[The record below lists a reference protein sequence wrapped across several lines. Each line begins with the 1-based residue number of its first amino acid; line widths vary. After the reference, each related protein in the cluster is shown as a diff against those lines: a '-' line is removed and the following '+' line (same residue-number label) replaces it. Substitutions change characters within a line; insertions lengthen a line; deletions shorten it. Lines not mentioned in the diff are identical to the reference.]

1 MKRKTRFIYNSD
13 VKKGA
18 SGLLFLCKSIL
29 TIISLIWISATVTYA
44 QSGCSITL
52 SATSSPAYCQADGA
66 IYCTLSDTTGE
77 ALEQIRYSFI
87 PLDHGLDSIVETSNP
102 FVMQLRPGH
111 YKVKVEALC
120 ATGLSGVGAYTI
132 IGDSIESVEVESRYS
147 IPTSRMIYNLF
158 IFDRPY
164 GIVPSFVC
172 QPTGQVQ
179 VRLEE
184 GTFPYTVDIWRCTP
198 HDTFLVRSVVF
209 DSCQHS
215 GDNPNRFDYKHYYT
229 IDSLDIGDYKLL
241 CHDGCGYYTP
251 AVFVSVPKVRYD
263 TSPSRHLLRNSSG
276 DPYTYNI
283 VTFKEIFHLSTSGDH
298 NDEYY
303 YYISGSKPTYEY
315 RFINPTPD
323 GERDTTEWRVVI
335 PPDNGTVFLH
345 DTMARISSYCEAWF
359 DTIQLQLR
367 HLPCPDT
374 VLNYDFVLYPQG
386 NNRKTHAL
394 SSVYEYK
401 EDNYYDLCGFNIGK
415 FLAHRLLVREIRYH
429 QFAYCYNWDDST
441 DCASA
446 YFYTEPGGITDIED
460 GMMRHSFITAPVRCI
475 VTDVT
480 QHRVLDTVKALFD
493 TYDWYI
499 QIPVDSNLTGDSI
512 LLEMFDAKG
521 CPVTSD
527 LYVSTHDGGTTIG
540 KGGLIPYDWSP
551 LEPESNLCD
560 DRGRSIGIEQ
570 NTDITRLDTIYGHNA
585 YNYSGD
591 TIYLVGSP
599 DSNFYNFK
607 AYIDSVRHYKV
618 EKARM
623 ENDAIV
629 EYAEFLRSNGMRTAC
644 IKMRGD
650 HLPSGTYTWVV
661 VHACDQPNDTIV
673 QEVLFPEPP
682 VITED
687 PKYTFTNRCSQLEIV
702 PLAGQ
707 FQLDGVPMNTFFQ
720 IHTEDTIIHSAN
732 SVGEGEPMYIGVPG
746 TYILSMYALPEN
758 YSQLPASSPCFI
770 KDTLVVWGGETI
782 KFDYLISYVCN
793 DRDTMGFVHARGK
806 NGTLPYTYTVY
817 DAPNGTGNILGQ
829 NHIGDFDTLAI
840 HYGQA
845 LSIEMTDACDAHF
858 ITNFVVSDLEKIRKG
873 WAENHLNQLSLCGG
887 GVCHFYGIAL
897 GEVTYHWTGP
907 NGFESHLQNPVLDI
921 PAGSHPDGIYRIEV
935 LGTGCGPLR
944 DSIQLEIITQ
954 AYLELSRDTAVCA
967 GETVPIIIAP
977 HGTGPFSYT
986 ITRQDGDSIRAFV
999 FTDRPAGSAD
1009 TLYETV
1015 VKSGIRYYATQLE
1028 DQGCM
1033 PGALLDTVTLTMY
1046 AANGSDTLRDTIHE
1060 EELPYLWGGLLF
1072 TQADTITTHL
1082 TGLNGCDSSVT
1093 HILEVIPAPVVDPIV
1108 YGPCPEAID
1117 YDGYHYPSVRIDRYC
1132 WTQVNLR
1139 SRHYSDGREIVVPMS
1154 YHSDMH
1160 PDSVGNVDLFGHLYT
1175 WYAAIDTANGGTP
1188 TPGGHYQGICPEGW
1202 FLPDSIHYA
1211 ELSLHG
1217 APALRSPLYW
1227 INGSGGDNSTGFTA
1241 LPAGFYNGKEQ
1252 RYENLLGETR
1262 FWSTYHNISSEK
1274 AQTLTLYHFCE
1285 ETKNVWGRKDDGCSI
1300 RCILEE

>member
-158 IFDRPY
+158 TFDRPY

-323 GERDTTEWRVVI
+323 AERDTTEWRVVI

-386 NNRKTHAL
+386 NITRNTTYHTSRVK
-394 SSVYEYK
+394 VEP
-401 EDNYYDLCGFNIGK
+401 NYYDLCKYHFGEELIRRFVK
-415 FLAHRLLVREIRYH
+415 FRTYRHYYTFCTEPY
-429 QFAYCYNWDDST
+429 DST
-441 DCASA
+441 ACAVA
-446 YFYTEPGGITDIED
+446 TYYTSPGSITNVDE
-460 GMMRHSFITAPVRCI
+460 GMKRHSYITLPVTCV
-475 VTDVT
+475 VTDLSR
-480 QHRVLDTVKALFD
+480 QMVLDTI
-493 TYDWYI
+493 Y
-499 QIPVDSNLTGDSI
+499 SNLVYNWQLQHDIDSTLDGDSLVVEI
-512 LLEMFDAKG
+512 QDAKG
-521 CPVTSD
+521 CPIHSEMYVTQHD
-527 LYVSTHDGGTTIG
+527 AGTSTSSARDDF
-540 KGGLIPYDWSP
+540 YEWAP
-551 LEPESNLCD
+551 LESESNLCD
-560 DRGRSIGIEQ
+560 DLDRVIGIEQ
-570 NTDITRLDTIYGHNA
+570 MTNIILLDSTFGQNVYT
-585 YNYSGD
+585 YFGD
-591 TIYLVGSP
+591 TLYLVGSP
-599 DSNFYNFK
+599 DTNYYNFK
-607 AYIDSVRHYKV
+607 AYIDTVGHYKV
-618 EKARM
+618 EKLHPSNPAL
-623 ENDAIV
+623 I
-629 EYAEFLRSNGMRTAC
+629 EYGEHDYLNGFITAGIRVRC
-644 IKMRGD
+644 D

-661 VHACDQPNDTIV
+661 VHACDQPNDTLV

-732 SVGEGEPMYIGVPG
+732 SVREGEPMYIGVPG

-782 KFDYLISYVCN
+782 EFDYLISYVCN

-986 ITRQDGDSIRAFV
+986 ITRQDGDSITAVV

-1015 VKSGIRYYATQLE
+1015 VKSGIR
-1028 DQGCM
+1028 
-1033 PGALLDTVTLTMY
+1033 
-1046 AANGSDTLRDTIHE
+1046 
-1060 EELPYLWGGLLF
+1060 
-1072 TQADTITTHL
+1072 
-1082 TGLNGCDSSVT
+1082 
-1093 HILEVIPAPVVDPIV
+1093 
-1108 YGPCPEAID
+1108 
-1117 YDGYHYPSVRIDRYC
+1117 
-1132 WTQVNLR
+1132 
-1139 SRHYSDGREIVVPMS
+1139 
-1154 YHSDMH
+1154 
-1160 PDSVGNVDLFGHLYT
+1160 
-1175 WYAAIDTANGGTP
+1175 
-1188 TPGGHYQGICPEGW
+1188 
-1202 FLPDSIHYA
+1202 
-1211 ELSLHG
+1211 
-1217 APALRSPLYW
+1217 
-1227 INGSGGDNSTGFTA
+1227 
-1241 LPAGFYNGKEQ
+1241 
-1252 RYENLLGETR
+1252 
-1262 FWSTYHNISSEK
+1262 
-1274 AQTLTLYHFCE
+1274 
-1285 ETKNVWGRKDDGCSI
+1285 
-1300 RCILEE
+1300 

>member
-77 ALEQIRYSFI
+77 TLEQIRYSFI

-158 IFDRPY
+158 TFDRPY

-386 NNRKTHAL
+386 NITRNTTYHTSRVK
-394 SSVYEYK
+394 VEP
-401 EDNYYDLCGFNIGK
+401 NYYDLCKYHFGEELIRRFVK
-415 FLAHRLLVREIRYH
+415 FRTYRHYYTFCTEPY
-429 QFAYCYNWDDST
+429 DST
-441 DCASA
+441 ACAVA
-446 YFYTEPGGITDIED
+446 TYYTSPGSITNVDE
-460 GMMRHSFITAPVRCI
+460 GMKRHSYITLPVTCV
-475 VTDVT
+475 VTDLSR
-480 QHRVLDTVKALFD
+480 QMVLDTI
-493 TYDWYI
+493 Y
-499 QIPVDSNLTGDSI
+499 SNLVYNWQLQHDIDSTLDGDSLVVEI
-512 LLEMFDAKG
+512 QDAKG
-521 CPVTSD
+521 CPIHSEMYVTQHD
-527 LYVSTHDGGTTIG
+527 AGTSTSSTRDDF
-540 KGGLIPYDWSP
+540 YEWAP
-551 LEPESNLCD
+551 LESESNLCD
-560 DRGRSIGIEQ
+560 DLDRVIGIEQ
-570 NTDITRLDTIYGHNA
+570 MTNIILLDSTFGQNVYT
-585 YNYSGD
+585 YFGD
-591 TIYLVGSP
+591 TLYLVGSP
-599 DSNFYNFK
+599 DTNYYNFK
-607 AYIDSVRHYKV
+607 AYIDTVGHYKV
-618 EKARM
+618 EKLHPSNPAL
-623 ENDAIV
+623 I
-629 EYAEFLRSNGMRTAC
+629 EYGEHDYLNGFITAGIRVRC
-644 IKMRGD
+644 D

-661 VHACDQPNDTIV
+661 VHACDQPNDTLV

-732 SVGEGEPMYIGVPG
+732 SVREGEPMYIGVPG

-782 KFDYLISYVCN
+782 EFDYLISYVCN

-873 WAENHLNQLSLCGG
+873 WAENHLNLLSLCGG

-977 HGTGPFSYT
+977 HGTGPFSYS
-986 ITRQDGDSIRAFV
+986 ITRQDGDSISAFV

-1060 EELPYLWGGLLF
+1060 EELPYLWDGLLF

-1139 SRHYSDGREIVVPMS
+1139 SRHYSDGREIGVPMS

-1160 PDSVGNVDLFGHLYT
+1160 PDSVENVNIFGHLYT

-1202 FLPDSIHYA
+1202 FLPDSIHFA
-1211 ELSLHG
+1211 ELALHG

-1262 FWSTYHNISSEK
+1262 FWSTYNNNSSEK

>member
-158 IFDRPY
+158 TFDRPY

-323 GERDTTEWRVVI
+323 AERDTTEWRVVI

-386 NNRKTHAL
+386 NITRNTTYHTSRVK
-394 SSVYEYK
+394 VEP
-401 EDNYYDLCGFNIGK
+401 NYYDLCKYHFGEELIRRFVK
-415 FLAHRLLVREIRYH
+415 FRTYRHYYTFCTEPY
-429 QFAYCYNWDDST
+429 DST
-441 DCASA
+441 ACAVA
-446 YFYTEPGGITDIED
+446 TYYTSPGSITNVDE
-460 GMMRHSFITAPVRCI
+460 GMKRHSYITLPVTCV
-475 VTDVT
+475 VTDLSR
-480 QHRVLDTVKALFD
+480 QMVLDTI
-493 TYDWYI
+493 Y
-499 QIPVDSNLTGDSI
+499 SNLVYNWQLQHDIDSTLDGDSLVVEI
-512 LLEMFDAKG
+512 QDAKG
-521 CPVTSD
+521 CPIHSEMYVTQHD
-527 LYVSTHDGGTTIG
+527 AGTSTSSARDDF
-540 KGGLIPYDWSP
+540 YEWAP
-551 LEPESNLCD
+551 LESESNLCD
-560 DRGRSIGIEQ
+560 DLDRVIGIEQ
-570 NTDITRLDTIYGHNA
+570 MTNIILLDSTFGQNVYT
-585 YNYSGD
+585 YFGD
-591 TIYLVGSP
+591 TLYLVGSP
-599 DSNFYNFK
+599 DTNYYNFK
-607 AYIDSVRHYKV
+607 AYIDTVGHYKV
-618 EKARM
+618 EKLHPSNPAL
-623 ENDAIV
+623 I
-629 EYAEFLRSNGMRTAC
+629 EYGEHDYLNGFITAGIRVRC
-644 IKMRGD
+644 D

-661 VHACDQPNDTIV
+661 VHACDQPNDTLV

-732 SVGEGEPMYIGVPG
+732 SVREGEPMYIGVPG

-782 KFDYLISYVCN
+782 EFDYLISYVCN

-986 ITRQDGDSIRAFV
+986 ITRQDGDSITAVV

-1060 EELPYLWGGLLF
+1060 EELPYLWDGLLF

-1082 TGLNGCDSSVT
+1082 SGLNGCDSSVT

-1188 TPGGHYQGICPEGW
+1188 TPGGHFQGICPEGW
-1202 FLPDSIHYA
+1202 FLPDSIHFA
-1211 ELSLHG
+1211 ELALHG

-1262 FWSTYHNISSEK
+1262 FWSTYHDISSEK

-1285 ETKNVWGRKDDGCSI
+1285 ETKSVWERKDDGCSI

>member
-1 MKRKTRFIYNSD
+1 MKRKTRFIYNSAA
-13 VKKGA
+13 KKGA

-29 TIISLIWISATVTYA
+29 TIISLIWISAAATHA

-52 SATSSPAYCQADGA
+52 SATSFPAYCQADGA
-66 IYCTLSDTTGE
+66 IFCTLSDTAG
-77 ALEQIRYSFI
+77 AILEQIRYSYI
-87 PLDHGLDSIVETSNP
+87 PLDHGLDSIVETSDP
-102 FVMQLRPGH
+102 FVTQLRPGH
-111 YKVKVEALC
+111 YKVRVEALC
-120 ATGLSGVGAYTI
+120 ATGLAHGAAYVI
-132 IGDSIESVEVESRYS
+132 VGDSVEVVVESRYT
-147 IPTSRMIYNLF
+147 IPASSMIYNLF
-158 IFDRPY
+158 TFASPY
-164 GIVPSFVC
+164 GIVPSYAC
-172 QPTGQVQ
+172 QPTGKVQ
-179 VRLEE
+179 VRIER
-184 GTFPYTVDIWRCTP
+184 GSFPYTVDVWRCTAT
-198 HDTFLVRSVVF
+198 DTLLLRSIVF
-209 DSCQHS
+209 DTLQHF
-215 GDNPNRFDYKHYYT
+215 GDSPYRYDYRHYYT

-251 AVFVSVPKVRYD
+251 ALYVTVPKVKHD
-263 TSPSRHLLRNSSG
+263 NDPNRHLMRNSSG
-276 DPYTYNI
+276 IPGSYNI
-283 VTFKEIFHLSTSGDH
+283 VAFKEILSSGSASDH
-298 NDEYY
+298 NDDYY
-303 YYISGSKPTYEY
+303 YYINGTTPALEY
-315 RFINPTPD
+315 RFINPNP
-323 GERDTTEWRVVI
+323 GGARDTTMWYRMPSSSSDFVM
-335 PPDNGTVFLH
+335 LY
-345 DTMARISSYCEAWF
+345 DTMAAISSYCEAWF

-374 VLNYDFVLYPQG
+374 LLNYDFVLYPQG
-386 NNRKTHAL
+386 NNRKRPSYH
-394 SSVYEYK
+394 SSRI
-401 EDNYYDLCGFNIGK
+401 NHGTSYYDLCKYHANAYDLIRTLVLYNI
-415 FLAHRLLVREIRYH
+415 FHNNIPCTETT
-429 QFAYCYNWDDST
+429 DST
-441 DCASA
+441 NCTNAA
-446 YFYTEPGGITDIED
+446 FYTKPGGITSIDD
-460 GMMRHSFITAPVRCI
+460 GMQRHSYITLPVHCHVIDITRE
-475 VTDVT
+475 
-480 QHRVLDTVKALFD
+480 QVLDTLTSEVL
-493 TYDWYI
+493 TYDWNIYY
-499 QIPVDSNLTGDSI
+499 PVDSNLDGDHII
-512 LLEMFDAKG
+512 LEITDAKG
-521 CPVTSD
+521 CPLYSD
-527 LYVSTHDGGTTIG
+527 SHISQHNAGTEHINSRDDYYT
-540 KGGLIPYDWSP
+540 WSP
-551 LEPESNLCD
+551 LESISNLCND
-560 DRGRSIGIEQ
+560 LNRSIGIEQ
-570 NTDITRLDTIYGHNA
+570 NLYITKLDTLFGQNV
-585 YNYSGD
+585 YSYFGD
-591 TIYLVGSP
+591 TIYMVSSP

-607 AYIDSVRHYKV
+607 AHIDTVQHYKV

-623 ENDAIV
+623 ENNATV
-629 EYAEFLRSNGMRTAC
+629 EYAEYHRDNGMITAC
-644 IKMRGD
+644 IMMRGD
-650 HLPSGTYTWVV
+650 NLPSGTYTWVI
-661 VHACDQPNDTIV
+661 VHACDRPNDTLV
-673 QEVLFPEPP
+673 QEVRFPEPP

-732 SVGEGEPMYIGVPG
+732 SVREGEPMYIGVPG

-782 KFDYLISYVCN
+782 EFDYLISYVCN
-793 DRDTMGFVHARGK
+793 DRDTMGFVHSRGK

-817 DAPNGTGNILGQ
+817 NAPNGTGNILGQ

-873 WAENHLNQLSLCGG
+873 WAENQLNQLALCGG

-897 GEVTYHWTGP
+897 GEVDYHWTGP
-907 NGFESHLQNPVLDI
+907 DGFESHLQNPELHI
-921 PAGSHPDGIYRIEV
+921 SAGDHPGGTYHVEV

-967 GETVPIIIAP
+967 GETVPVVFTP

-986 ITRQDGDSIRAFV
+986 ITRQDSTSTTAFV
-999 FTDRPAGSAD
+999 FTDRPAGSSD

-1028 DQGCM
+1028 DQGCL
-1033 PGALLDTVTLTMY
+1033 PGALLDTVTLTIFP
-1046 AANGSDTLRDTIHE
+1046 ANGSATLHDTIHE
-1060 EELPYLWGGLLF
+1060 EELPYLWDGLLF
-1072 TQADTITTHL
+1072 TGADSITTVVS
-1082 TGLNGCDSSVT
+1082 GRNGCDSSVT
-1093 HILEVIPAPVVDPIV
+1093 HILAVIPKAVVDPIV

-1154 YHSDMH
+1154 YHSDLH
-1160 PDSVGNVDLFGHLYT
+1160 PDSVENVNIFGHLYT
-1175 WYAAIDTANGGTP
+1175 WYAAIDTATAGTF
-1188 TPGGHYQGICPEGW
+1188 TPGGHTQGICPEGW

-1211 ELSLHG
+1211 ELSVHG

-1274 AQTLTLYHFCE
+1274 VQTFTLYYFCE
-1285 ETKNVWGRKDDGCSI
+1285 ETKNVWARKDDGCSI